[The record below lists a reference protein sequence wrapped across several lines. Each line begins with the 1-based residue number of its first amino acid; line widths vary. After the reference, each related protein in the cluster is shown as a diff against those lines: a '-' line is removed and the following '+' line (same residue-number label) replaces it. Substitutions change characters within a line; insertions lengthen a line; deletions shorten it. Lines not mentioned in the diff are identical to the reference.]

1 MLKSWTSVA
10 VPNAPRLRT
19 MVCACS
25 KVEPLPVLTVS
36 VADPAASAMLSLF
49 VVNVSNGTA
58 SSSVTVTVSC
68 EPTAGA
74 EPPVPRFASMR
85 IVSLG
90 SSILSCTAVTVVVM
104 DEGAVPTPAGRVRVL
119 D

>member
-1 MLKSWTSVA
+1 MA
-10 VPNAPRLRT
+10 VPPSVSVRT
-19 MVCACS
+19 WSVS
-25 KVEPLPVLTVS
+25 KVEPAPVLTVTME
-36 VADPAASAMLSLF
+36 VPP
-49 VVNVSNGTA
+49 A
-58 SSSVTVTVSC
+58 SSSVCADTSSDSTGNASSSATVTVSC